1 MSIREESK
9 QLRRDAIV
17 AAARALLR
25 ESDGACVSR
34 DGGPE
39 FQFMISGPRFLL
51 WKGMLRSAIE
61 SGQLKDEVDVDVL
74 TITIGQLL
82 FAGTCQW
89 SQGLVSLRE
98 MLARAR
104 FGVSTLLLA
113 IAADSGQPLL
123 RAHMQDA
130 QSELQNIW
138 RAHLTR
144 RLQEGTLD
152 EQAQILL
159 ADQLQ
164 RFAPEAL
171 NTTGRYRTGTHKRK
185 TV

>member
-9 QLRRDAIV
+9 QLRRDTIV

-39 FQFMISGPRFLL
+39 LQFMTSGPRFLL

-61 SGQLKDEVDVDVL
+61 SGQLKDEVDVDAL

-82 FAGTCQW
+82 FAGTYQW

-98 MLARAR
+98 MLARTR
-104 FGVSTLLLA
+104 FGVSTVLLA
-113 IAADSGQPLL
+113 IAADSGESLL
-123 RAHMQDA
+123 RARMQDA
-130 QSELQNIW
+130 QSELQSIW
-138 RAHLTR
+138 RTHLKK

-164 RFAPEAL
+164 RFEPEAL
-171 NTTGRYRTGTHKRK
+171 DTTDKRK
-185 TV
+185 TA